1 MKRFFMATIKGL
13 ALGIV
18 LNLALLVKAETIS
31 HHKEILFWPTPNK
44 AFIQGEPAQVF
55 IQPASSG
62 KLKSGTF
69 GCVRNDGFRFHEGID
84 LKPIH
89 RNRHREATDSVSA
102 FMAGKVVFVNKIP
115 GNSSYGR
122 YIVIE
127 HLKATLPLYSL
138 YAHLA
143 SIDPQIKKGVWVE
156 GETILGQMGRSAK
169 YRIPKERAHLHFEVG
184 FRLSDNFSSWWAS
197 QSSKKPQQFGNYHGW
212 NLIGIDP
219 LDLFKKWHAG
229 SVDSLQA
236 YIEQLPTALT
246 LRIYTQKIPSFIKR
260 YPSLLSQPIP
270 YTEIQGWE
278 IDYTIYGVPKRWTPL
293 KKEDIYFLKTPGE
306 VAVIHYDKILSQK
319 NLCRSMIKKDS
330 KTGEFIL
337 SKTASSQLEMLF
349 GFR

>member
-1 MKRFFMATIKGL
+1 MAKKRCSNMKRFFMATIKGL

-143 SIDPQIKKGVWVE
+143 SIDPQIKKGY
-156 GETILGQMGRSAK
+156 G
-169 YRIPKERAHLHFEVG
+169 
-184 FRLSDNFSSWWAS
+184 
-197 QSSKKPQQFGNYHGW
+197 SKGKLY
-212 NLIGIDP
+212 
-219 LDLFKKWHAG
+219 
-229 SVDSLQA
+229 
-236 YIEQLPTALT
+236 
-246 LRIYTQKIPSFIKR
+246 
-260 YPSLLSQPIP
+260 
-270 YTEIQGWE
+270 
-278 IDYTIYGVPKRWTPL
+278 
-293 KKEDIYFLKTPGE
+293 
-306 VAVIHYDKILSQK
+306 
-319 NLCRSMIKKDS
+319 
-330 KTGEFIL
+330 
-337 SKTASSQLEMLF
+337 
-349 GFR
+349 